1 MLRTG
6 DYKVRNEASVFWI
19 GGGTLCTVNGE
30 RDCGVLM
37 WVRVKTVS
45 SSVVVVVVE
54 VVVVVVVV
62 WW

>member
-6 DYKVRNEASVFWI
+6 DYKVQNEASVFWI
-19 GGGTLCTVNGE
+19 GGEKNLCNVNGE

-45 SSVVVVVVE
+45 SSVVVVVV
-54 VVVVVVVV
+54 VVVVR
-62 WW
+62 